1 MMQFQRHREGAFRDS
16 RNGIQPFDDRDL
28 PRRSPQVDLAAVQP
42 RDLDAQLPPVTRL
55 RQADVADVVLEVE
68 VRIVHPIR
76 SIETGRKSGQPPAED
91 IREMQPR
98 VEFLENPLERDLSA
112 RRGRRVIDQQQLN
125 LQWRR
130 RRLRAQQHVIRPT
143 QLPHFP
149 TLGSAK
155 AIALLVCS

>member
-1 MMQFQRHREGAFRDS
+1 MT
-16 RNGIQPFDDRDL
+16 RDL
-28 PRRSPQVDLAAVQP
+28 PRRAPQVDLPAVQA

-55 RQADVADVVLEVE
+55 RQPDVADVVLEIE
-68 VRIVHPIR
+68 ARIVDPVR
-76 SIETGRKSGQPPAED
+76 SIETAGKPGQPPPKD

-98 VEFLENPLERDLSA
+98 VEFLQNSLERDLSA
-112 RRGRRVIDQQQLN
+112 RGGGRVVDQQQLD

-155 AIALLVCS
+155 ATVLLVCS